1 MLKLERITDFVK
13 FKKSGSSDI
22 FKFIKPDDNDKL
34 SEMKGFDF
42 GILVYFL
49 NGCLK

>member
-22 FKFIKPDDNDKL
+22 FTRFI
-34 SEMKGFDF
+34 
-42 GILVYFL
+42 ILFR
-49 NGCLK
+49 